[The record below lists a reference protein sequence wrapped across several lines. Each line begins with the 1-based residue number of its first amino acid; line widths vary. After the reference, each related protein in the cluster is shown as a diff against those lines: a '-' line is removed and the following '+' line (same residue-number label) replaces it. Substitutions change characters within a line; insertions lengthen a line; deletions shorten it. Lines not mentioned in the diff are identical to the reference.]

1 MTNPTTGSGATLLRD
16 LIDIP
21 EKVDASD
28 YVLRL
33 HEGVEAADRT
43 LRDYVVTDSIRASLD
58 EALGLVERTLTDRTA
73 KGAFIH
79 GSFGSGKSHFMAVM
93 HLLLSGNAAAR
104 GLRNLQDVVD
114 KRRAVLEKKLLAI
127 DYHLIGA
134 ESFESA
140 LFTGYLAT
148 V

>member
-1 MTNPTTGSGATLLRD
+1 MTNSTSGSGATLLRD

-93 HLLLSGNAAAR
+93 HSAAER
-104 GLRNLQDVVD
+104 
-114 KRRAVLEKKLLAI
+114 
-127 DYHLIGA
+127 
-134 ESFESA
+134 
-140 LFTGYLAT
+140 
-148 V
+148 